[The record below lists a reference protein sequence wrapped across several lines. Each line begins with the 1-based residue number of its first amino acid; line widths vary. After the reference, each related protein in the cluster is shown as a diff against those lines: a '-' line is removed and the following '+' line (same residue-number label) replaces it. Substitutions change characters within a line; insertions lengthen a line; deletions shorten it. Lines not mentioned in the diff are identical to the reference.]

1 MGATGTRGIAAAC
14 AAWLLLLAGA
24 PVAAEDAA
32 PATPP
37 TYKCVSRGR
46 VVYTQIPCAG
56 GREVRPSGARHA
68 DKYKTPPQDR
78 AKLARRGQLSPQAR
92 QECESLEGRI
102 REQEAQL
109 KAKGSA
115 PTIQD
120 ETPLV
125 KAKLRFRELKC

>member
-1 MGATGTRGIAAAC
+1 MGATGTGGIAAAC
-14 AAWLLLLAGA
+14 AAWLLLAGA
-24 PVAAEDAA
+24 PVAAEDAP
-32 PATPP
+32 PARPP
-37 TYKCVSRGR
+37 AYKCVSRGH

-102 REQEAQL
+102 REHEAQI
-109 KAKGSA
+109 KARGSA
-115 PTIQD
+115 ATIQD